1 MISCVYIII
10 QVQLYIAAFLGGG
23 GMCVVFCRDPVQV
36 LECLQRFIFLFVLVL
51 YDFIFP

>member
-23 GMCVVFCRDPVQV
+23 GMCVVFCRDWVEG
-36 LECLQRFIFLFVLVL
+36 LLSACRDL
-51 YDFIFP
+51 YFYLY